1 VVLTNSQAL
10 SPTELKAIENSP
22 KLISSNYRDETREFT
37 DEGTLLRPYE
47 AKVYLF
53 GNA

>member
-1 VVLTNSQAL
+1 MLTNSQAL
-10 SPTELKAIENSP
+10 SPAELKATENSP
-22 KLISSNYRDETREFT
+22 KLISSNYRDENREFT

-47 AKVYLF
+47 VKVYLF